1 MSLKVGDKAPEF
13 SSFNQNGE
21 NISLKDFI
29 GNNIILYF
37 YPRDNTPGCTAQ
49 ACNLRD
55 NYKQLQDSGYIVLG
69 VSSDSV
75 KSHDKF
81 IKKHDLPFDLIADE
95 DKSIHKLYGTW
106 IEKKMYGKVYMGTA
120 RWTFIIDENG
130 VIKEIIEKVKTK
142 EHTQQIISE

>member
-21 NISLKDFI
+21 NISLKDFR
-29 GNNIILYF
+29 GKNIILYF
-37 YPRDNTPGCTAQ
+37 YPRDNTPGCTTQ

-55 NYKQLQDSGYIVLG
+55 NYKQIQDSGYIVLG

-130 VIKEIIEKVKTK
+130 VIKEIIQKVKTK
-142 EHTQQIISE
+142 EHTQQIIGE

>member
-29 GNNIILYF
+29 GKNIILYF

-142 EHTQQIISE
+142 EHTQQIIGE

>member
-21 NISLKDFI
+21 KISLKDFS
-29 GNNIILYF
+29 GKNIILYF
-37 YPRDNTPGCTAQ
+37 YPRDNTPGCTTQ

-55 NYKQLQDSGYIVLG
+55 NYKQIQDSGYIILG

-120 RWTFIIDENG
+120 RRTFIIDENG
-130 VIKEIIEKVKTK
+130 IIKEIIEKVKTK
-142 EHTQQIISE
+142 EHTQQIIGE

>member
-1 MSLKVGDKAPEF
+1 MSLKIGDKAPEF
-13 SSFNQNGE
+13 SSINQKGDNV
-21 NISLKDFI
+21 NLKDFI
-29 GNNIILYF
+29 GNKVILYF

-55 NYKQLQDSGYIVLG
+55 NYQTLKDQGYIILG

-81 IKKHDLPFDLIADE
+81 VLKHELPFDLIADE
-95 DKSIHKLYGTW
+95 DKSIHVKYGTW

-130 VIKEIIEKVKTK
+130 IISQIIEKVKTK
-142 EHTQQIISE
+142 EHTGQILSE

>member
-1 MSLKVGDKAPEF
+1 MSLKVGDKAPNF
-13 SSFNQNGE
+13 KSVNQKGE
-21 NISLKDFI
+21 DIELKNYL
-29 GNNIILYF
+29 GKKVILYF

-55 NYKQLQDSGYIVLG
+55 NYKQLQENGYIVLG

-120 RWTFIIDENG
+120 RRTFIIDENG
-130 VIKEIIEKVKTK
+130 MIKEIIEKVKTK
-142 EHTQQIISE
+142 EHTQQIIGE

>member
-21 NISLKDFI
+21 NISLKDFS
-29 GNNIILYF
+29 GKNIILYF

-55 NYKQLQDSGYIVLG
+55 NYKQLQENGYIVLG

-120 RWTFIIDENG
+120 RKTFIIDENG
-130 VIKEIIEKVKTK
+130 MIKEIIEKVKTK
-142 EHTQQIISE
+142 EHSTNNW

>member
-21 NISLKDFI
+21 NISLNDFS
-29 GNNIILYF
+29 GKNIILYF

-55 NYKQLQDSGYIVLG
+55 NYKQLQENGYIVLG

-120 RWTFIIDENG
+120 RRTFIIDENG
-130 VIKEIIEKVKTK
+130 MIKEIIEKVKTK
-142 EHTQQIISE
+142 EHTQQIIGE

>member
-21 NISLKDFI
+21 NISLKDFS
-29 GNNIILYF
+29 GKNIILYF

-55 NYKQLQDSGYIVLG
+55 NYKQLQENGYIVLG

-142 EHTQQIISE
+142 EHTQQIIGE

>member
-21 NISLKDFI
+21 NISLKDFS
-29 GNNIILYF
+29 GKNIILYF

-75 KSHDKF
+75 KSHDRF

-120 RWTFIIDENG
+120 RWTFIIDDNG

-142 EHTQQIISE
+142 EHTQQIIGE

>member
-1 MSLKVGDKAPEF
+1 MSLKVGDKAPNF
-13 SSFNQNGE
+13 KSVKKKGE
-21 NISLKDFI
+21 EIELKSYL
-29 GNNIILYF
+29 GNKVILYF

-55 NYKQLQDSGYIVLG
+55 NYKQLQENGYIVLG

-120 RWTFIIDENG
+120 RRTFIIDENG
-130 VIKEIIEKVKTK
+130 MIKEIIEKVKTK
-142 EHTQQIISE
+142 EHTQQIIGE

>member
-21 NISLKDFI
+21 NISLIDFS
-29 GNNIILYF
+29 GKNIILYF
-37 YPRDNTPGCTAQ
+37 YPRDNTPGCTTQ

-55 NYKQLQDSGYIVLG
+55 NYKQLQENGYIVLG

-120 RWTFIIDENG
+120 RRTFIIDENG
-130 VIKEIIEKVKTK
+130 MIKEIIEKVKTK
-142 EHTQQIISE
+142 EHTQQIIGE

>member
-21 NISLKDFI
+21 KISLKDFS
-29 GNNIILYF
+29 GKNIILYF
-37 YPRDNTPGCTAQ
+37 YPRDNTPGCTTQ

-55 NYKQLQDSGYIVLG
+55 NYKQIQDSGYIILG

-142 EHTQQIISE
+142 EHTQQIIGE

>member
-21 NISLKDFI
+21 NISLKDFS
-29 GNNIILYF
+29 GKNIILYF

-75 KSHDKF
+75 KSHDRF
-81 IKKHDLPFDLIADE
+81 IRKHDLPFDLIADE

-142 EHTQQIISE
+142 EHTQQIIGE